1 MSLNALNT
9 MAVED
14 MDSIPPRKIQLVC
27 EKPIALPAVYPRNIM
42 PQTMITVENMAEAP
56 TLISFLNEKSSPMAN
71 RRKIT
76 PISAHILILA
86 WSETVGNREMEG
98 PAIIPA
104 TIYPTMTGC
113 PSHLKMTVMIP
124 AIIKIVARSDI
135 KGATSDIGVTFYMD
149 NSLRTRIRFLSMGLS
164 FLIALLNG
172 T

>member
-1 MSLNALNT
+1 
-9 MAVED
+9 
-14 MDSIPPRKIQLVC
+14 
-27 EKPIALPAVYPRNIM
+27 
-42 PQTMITVENMAEAP
+42 
-56 TLISFLNEKSSPMAN
+56 
-71 RRKIT
+71 
-76 PISAHILILA
+76 
-86 WSETVGNREMEG
+86 MEG

-164 FLIALLNG
+164 FLIAWSKG

>member
-76 PISAHILILA
+76 PISAH
-86 WSETVGNREMEG
+86 N
-98 PAIIPA
+98 
-104 TIYPTMTGC
+104 TGHNI
-113 PSHLKMTVMIP
+113 SHYD
-124 AIIKIVARSDI
+124 R
-135 KGATSDIGVTFYMD
+135 
-149 NSLRTRIRFLSMGLS
+149 LSQPFENDGYDTGYNQDS
-164 FLIALLNG
+164 G
-172 T
+172 KV